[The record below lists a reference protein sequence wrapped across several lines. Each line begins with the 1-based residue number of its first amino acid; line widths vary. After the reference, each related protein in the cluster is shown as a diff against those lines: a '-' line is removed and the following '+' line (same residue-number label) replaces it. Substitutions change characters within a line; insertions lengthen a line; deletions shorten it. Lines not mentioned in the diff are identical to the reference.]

1 MVLCIT
7 HSLFPPCFSEFHSS
21 TFFLSQLNELNQLLW
36 KYMQRFPSKRLSVF
50 HLDFQSLPID
60 LFCTLILCL
69 LARVPTSSSLLFVS
83 GGRVTKGMVWLRQL
97 WIIRPLHVMSVG
109 SYTQAPM
116 CVCTLSISPEC
127 WPWATWQPCLCVWV
141 HTLRY
146 SWASHTP
153 GSPCEIL
160 PRVCITMKPSPT
172 GLKTWKECS
181 QEVRG
186 V

>member
-1 MVLCIT
+1 MSWISFCGSI
-7 HSLFPPCFSEFHSS
+7 CRG
-21 TFFLSQLNELNQLLW
+21 FLQKGFCVSF
-36 KYMQRFPSKRLSVF
+36 RFPKSS
-50 HLDFQSLPID
+50 HW

-127 WPWATWQPCLCVWV
+127 WPWAAWQPCLCVCV

-153 GSPCEIL
+153 GSPCEIR

-172 GLKTWKECS
+172 GLKTWKECG